1 MPMNNL
7 VFDID
12 AFKEYMEW
20 QNKDRRILNK
30 INDLII
36 DIQRNG
42 LMKGIGKP
50 EPLKHLKAYS
60 RRIDDANRL
69 IYSADEKQ
77 NLRIISCKGHYL

>member
-1 MPMNNL
+1 MNSL
-7 VFDID
+7 VFDND

-20 QNKDRRILNK
+20 QNKDRKILKK

-50 EPLKHLKAYS
+50 EPLRHLKAYG
-60 RRIDDANRL
+60 RRIDDVNRL
-69 IYSADEKQ
+69 IYNVDENQ
-77 NLRIISCKGHYL
+77 NLCIISCKGHYL

>member
-1 MPMNNL
+1 MNSL

-20 QNKDRRILNK
+20 QKKDRKILNK
-30 INDLII
+30 INDLIV

-42 LMKGIGKP
+42 LMKGSGKP
-50 EPLKHLKAYS
+50 EVLRHLKAYS
-60 RRIDDANRL
+60 RHIDDANRL